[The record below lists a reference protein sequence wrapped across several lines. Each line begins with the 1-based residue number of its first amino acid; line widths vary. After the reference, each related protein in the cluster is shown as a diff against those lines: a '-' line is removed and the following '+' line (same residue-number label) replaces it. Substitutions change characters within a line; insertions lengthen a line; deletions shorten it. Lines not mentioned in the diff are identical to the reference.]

1 MNLSKKLNRASKILD
16 QFKDFYSQ
24 LDENVFKG
32 NAFKHP
38 WLYEISRLSIDQR
51 VQFDAKRDY
60 TVLKDSTWINLVEEI
75 NDICTFEKVERSESK
90 QHFLGN
96 AKKRHELTQ
105 LGHILSPYQKKQTVD
120 FGGGVGN
127 FAYFLEQ
134 EHSMKVQVLEQD
146 KVLIDKGIA
155 KLGKLGSNVKF
166 SLCKI
171 SKESN
176 TSLENFDLGVGL
188 HTCGNFSNDIF
199 RLAISQKLPSLI
211 NFGCCYTKIQ
221 DDDYNISIES
231 NKHLYFN
238 QRALSFATL
247 GFGPIP
253 EDFFHFR
260 EKIVNFK
267 MSYYHW
273 LYQTHGIIDFVSMSN
288 SRRTLFDKSFYE
300 FSTITTD
307 KHFQSIS
314 LDSEYEMNTFYNST
328 ENKDLMSYFWAYYAI
343 ARYFGELIET
353 YILLDRALF
362 LQDHGYSVKIIDVF
376 DPNISPRNK
385 AIMASL

>member
-1 MNLSKKLNRASKILD
+1 MNLSEKLNRASKILEL
-16 QFKDFYSQ
+16 FRDFYSQ
-24 LDENVFKG
+24 LDQNVFKG
-32 NAFKHP
+32 DAFNHP
-38 WLYEISRLSIDQR
+38 WLDEVSQLSTEQR
-51 VQFDAKRDY
+51 VQFDAKRDH
-60 TVLKDSTWINLVEEI
+60 TVLKDSKWINCINEI
-75 NDICTFEKVERSESK
+75 NDICSFEKVERSEPNK
-90 QHFLGN
+90 NFLGN

-105 LGHILSPYQKKQTVD
+105 LGHILSPYQSKQAVD

-146 KVLIDKGIA
+146 KVLIDKGVA
-155 KLGKLGSNVKF
+155 KLGKLGSKVSF
-166 SLCKI
+166 SECRI
-171 SKESN
+171 SKDSN
-176 TSLENFDLGVGL
+176 NSLENFDLGVGL

-199 RLAISQKLPSLI
+199 RLAINQKLPSII

-221 DDDYNISIES
+221 NDDYNISNES
-231 NKHLYFN
+231 NKTLHFN

-273 LYQTHGIIDFVSMSN
+273 LYQTHEIIDFVSMSN
-288 SRRTLFDKSFYE
+288 SRRTLFDKSFFE

-307 KHFQSIS
+307 KHFKEFALGSEAEM
-314 LDSEYEMNTFYNST
+314 DSFYNST
-328 ENKDLMSYFWAYYAI
+328 KNKDLMSYFWSYYAI

-362 LQDHGYSVKIIDVF
+362 LENYGYSVKIIDVF

-385 AIMASL
+385 AIIASL